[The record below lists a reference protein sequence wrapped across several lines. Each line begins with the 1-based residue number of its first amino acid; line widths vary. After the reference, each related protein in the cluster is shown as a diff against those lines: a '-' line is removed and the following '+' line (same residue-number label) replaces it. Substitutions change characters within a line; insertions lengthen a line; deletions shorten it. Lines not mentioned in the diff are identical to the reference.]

1 MPISYGLCWVLH
13 IWVILHMR
21 GKPNPIKKGPI
32 KILYDNKSAIALINN
47 LMFHRRNKHIS
58 IKLH

>member
-1 MPISYGLCWVLH
+1 MPISYGLC
-13 IWVILHMR
+13 WVILHMR
-21 GKPNPIKKGPI
+21 GKPNPTKKGPI
-32 KILYDNKSAIALINN
+32 KILYDNKSAIALIKN